1 MLVKSYLD
9 ANVHWVYAD
18 CQLRIFDKLNLCP
31 SPFWLEL
38 EAVIIIIPNQ
48 IPSESQLSEL
58 SER

>member
-18 CQLRIFDKLNLCP
+18 CQLRIFDKLNLSP
-31 SPFWLEL
+31 SLWLEL

-48 IPSESQLSEL
+48 IPSESQLSGL